1 MNKRLPLKKRFYL
14 QHVLKSIPTILAWK
28 LLKIKPQTATFNG
41 QALTMNASND
51 ALKDAIISNEP
62 FAAIRIGAVEMGALN
77 NFEKMSLGLRKTFKP
92 AVIRSMKN
100 NAGFFPCTQKNLE
113 FYAKHFFKDAN
124 KTNLLGVSGIHM
136 EGYMAKRYM
145 PSATPILYEAFEP
158 LHGNWIQALAGKRV
172 LVISP
177 FASDIHKQFAIMD
190 RLFPTG
196 VIPPFTLLTY
206 ESVLTL
212 GEEEDSRYE
221 TWFEAL
227 DAMKVD
233 LLKFDFDIALIGA
246 GAYGSYLAW
255 YIKSSLRKQ
264 AIQTGGAT
272 QTLFGILGKRWEQ
285 RHHVKKYINP
295 NWIRPSRVPKGVEHV
310 EHGAYW

>member
-1 MNKRLPLKKRFYL
+1 MKATNDHLK
-14 QHVLKSIPTILAWK
+14 A
-28 LLKIKPQTATFNG
+28 
-41 QALTMNASND
+41 
-51 ALKDAIISNEP
+51 AIESNEP

-77 NFEKMSLGLRKTFKP
+77 NYEKISLGFRKTFKP
-92 AVIRSMKN
+92 SVIHSMKH
-100 NAGFFPCTQKNLE
+100 NAGFFPCTQKDLT

-124 KTNLLGVSGIHM
+124 KTDYIGVSGIHM
-136 EGYMAKRYM
+136 EAYITKRYM
-145 PSATPILYEAFEP
+145 PNAQPILYEAFEP
-158 LHGNWIQALAGKRV
+158 LHGDWIQALAGKRV

-177 FASDIHKQFAIMD
+177 FASDIKKQFAKMD
-190 RLFPTG
+190 HVFPPG
-196 VIPPFTLLTY
+196 VVPSFTLITY

-212 GEEEDSRYE
+212 GNELDARYD

-233 LLKFDFDIALIGA
+233 ILKLDFDIALIGA

-272 QTLFGILGKRWEQ
+272 QTLFGLLGKRWEH
-285 RHHVKKYINP
+285 RHHVTMYVNEH
-295 NWIRPSRVPKGVEHV
+295 WIRPTRIPKGAEHV